1 MGTGKRM
8 SMIPLGTA
16 EAYLMHHQ
24 PGRWRDQ
31 EQRDE
36 EGAGGRALHVEAAY
50 QLLRDGWTE
59 IEICIDLRRQYQVT
73 AAGARRAYSKALE
86 LLVEEQRRQ
95 SQNAPALIS
104 AMRWKA
110 IRTAVSSG
118 QVAAA
123 ASLLRDAGAVAG
135 EVAAA
140 GLPDAL
146 TELKVEVMAPGP
158 YGPSPSQA
166 SPSSSSPFQEE
177 ADDVEAPN
185 GQRFLPEAI

>member
-36 EGAGGRALHVEAAY
+36 GGPARAMHMETAY

-59 IEICIDLRRQYQVT
+59 IEICIELRRQYQLT
-73 AAGARRAYSKALE
+73 AAGARRAYSSALK

-95 SQNAPALIS
+95 AQDAPALIS

-110 IRTAVSSG
+110 IRAAVNSG

-158 YGPSPSQA
+158 YGPQA
-166 SPSSSSPFQEE
+166 ASGPPFQEDSDE
-177 ADDVEAPN
+177 PAAPN
-185 GQRFLPEAI
+185 GGRFLPEAV